1 MALKSGTFLFM
12 QEYYSFAHCMAG
24 GCASVATS
32 FIFTPS
38 ERIKQQMQ
46 VGSHYQNCWYNYK
59 ILVFIFV
66 NIAILMLLTLEYA
79 LICDNSIVGGGGI

>member
-1 MALKSGTFLFM
+1 MCKTHISMYPKKKKKKKTHISVV
-12 QEYYSFAHCMAG
+12 QEYQSVAHCIGG

-46 VGSHYQNCWYNYK
+46 VGSHYQNCWY
-59 ILVFIFV
+59 
-66 NIAILMLLTLEYA
+66 
-79 LICDNSIVGGGGI
+79 SS